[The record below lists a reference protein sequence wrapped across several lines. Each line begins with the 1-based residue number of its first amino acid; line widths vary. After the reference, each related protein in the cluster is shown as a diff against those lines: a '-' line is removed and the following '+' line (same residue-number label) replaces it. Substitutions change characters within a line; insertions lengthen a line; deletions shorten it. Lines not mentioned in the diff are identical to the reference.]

1 MLPRL
6 LATLFHLG
14 GFMKNKLRINK
25 KWVILQGLA
34 GVMEQGFSILIL
46 YFIAGMTDD
55 VVSGNID
62 SFIEKMIL
70 VFPVL
75 LMQMI
80 FLYAENLFCVKCK
93 TECGFS
99 YREWIYSSVLNMT
112 NQNEMNKAS
121 VLNVYNSQIEQLQEY
136 VAKIADIGIS
146 IVTFIIAVFFMIRIN
161 FSLLFLS
168 VILMPLS
175 GYFYQMLNKPIQ
187 RKNKDILKAKEKINF
202 DMKQMI
208 DGFSI
213 MKAYLFEEKILKLV
227 SSDIRYL
234 KNQEKE
240 IDRMNV
246 ILGRIS
252 IFLRYIPQ
260 LVVPLY
266 GGWLCFSGKLSLG
279 ELIVAKQVIYYVIL
293 PVESLLDIYKSRKL
307 IQSILEEIKGI
318 TDRSMSDKA
327 HIYDKTDR
335 MNGTEVFDKAKDVTV
350 ERKANSYLVEMQNIS
365 FSYLDGKTI
374 LKNTELHILR
384 GMHVA
389 LVGESG
395 CGKSTIA
402 KILCGFE
409 TEFVGSVKL
418 NGVLIQYGASSSL
431 KENILY
437 LREHITY
444 VPQEP
449 YIYSGTIRENICM
462 GKEILEERFWEIV
475 QLAELTEVVQAFPD
489 GIHTMIGKAGVTLSG
504 GQRKRIAMARALA
517 DDVPLFIFDEPLSA
531 LDEETGQKIQRNL
544 SKALKGKT
552 VIVITHQSL
561 EFWDGMDEIYRL
573 EGGMITNATAIIS

>member
-1 MLPRL
+1 MLSII

-34 GVMEQGFSILIL
+34 GVMEKGFSILIL

-55 VVSGNID
+55 VVSGNIGF
-62 SFIEKMIL
+62 FIEKMIL
-70 VFPVL
+70 VFPTL

-121 VLNVYNSQIEQLQEY
+121 VLNVYNSQIEQLKEY

-146 IVTFIIAVFFMIRIN
+146 IVTFIIAVFFMTRIN
-161 FSLLFLS
+161 FSLLFVS

-175 GYFYQMLNKPIQ
+175 AYFYQMLNKPLQ

-213 MKAYLFEEKILKLV
+213 MKVYLFEGKILKLV

-234 KNQEKE
+234 KEQEKE

-246 ILGRIS
+246 TLGRIS

-307 IQSILEEIKGI
+307 IQSILEEMKGI
-318 TDRSMSDKA
+318 TDRSMYDKA
-327 HIYDKTDR
+327 DR
-335 MNGTEVFDKAKDVTV
+335 INGTEVFDKAKDVTA
-350 ERKANSYLVEMQNIS
+350 ERRTDSYLVEMQNIS

-374 LKNTELHILR
+374 LKNAELHILR

-409 TEFVGSVKL
+409 TKFVGSVKL
-418 NGVLIQYGASSSL
+418 NGVLIQYGTNSSL

-462 GKEILEERFWEIV
+462 GKEISEERFWEVV

-504 GQRKRIAMARALA
+504 GQRKRIAMARALV

-573 EGGMITNATAIIS
+573 EGGMITNATAISS